1 MERKMSFVFLLC
13 VLLLGLSG
21 IIIQGGQVQQVERE
35 RRVERQ
41 IERPKRSSPPLRI
54 HKFISRK
61 EAKEIPKSEKYPKN
75 YIEQNGLASAN
86 ANTSNGKI
94 WVIAM
99 NDDTDPRDY
108 AHAGFWTNGFQNVGP
123 TPEQGVTVTATVN
136 VIHWQRD
143 FQLKICIYSD
153 EQIDM
158 YYLKNIY
165 SVGNISL
172 TTDPFSMEP
181 NKVYSA
187 LVFIRPRLYDTIIDQ
202 ENAIVAEITDISWN
216 F

>member
-1 MERKMSFVFLLC
+1 MERKMPFVFLLC

-21 IIIQGGQVQQVERE
+21 IIVQGGHVQEVERE

-54 HKFISRK
+54 HKFDTRRK
-61 EAKEIPKSEKYPKN
+61 AKEIPKSEMYPKN
-75 YIEQNGLASAN
+75 YIEQKGLASAN

-99 NDDTDPRDY
+99 NDGTDPRDF
-108 AHAGFWTNGFQNVGP
+108 AQAGFWTNGFQNVGP
-123 TPEQGVTVTATVN
+123 IPEQGVTVTATVN
-136 VIHWQRD
+136 VIRWQRD
-143 FQLKICIYSD
+143 FQLRICIYSD
-153 EQIDM
+153 EEILDM
-158 YYLKNIY
+158 FYKNIN

-172 TTDPFSMEP
+172 TTDPFSLET

-187 LVFIRPRLYDTIIDQ
+187 LVLIYPRPYDLIIDQ
-202 ENAIVAEITDISWN
+202 DYAIVAEITDISWN

>member
-1 MERKMSFVFLLC
+1 MERKMPLVFLLC

-21 IIIQGGQVQQVERE
+21 IIIQGGHVQEVERE

-54 HKFISRK
+54 HKFDTRRK
-61 EAKEIPKSEKYPKN
+61 AKEIPKSEMYPKN
-75 YIEQNGLASAN
+75 YIEQKGLASAN

-99 NDDTDPRDY
+99 NDGTDPRDF
-108 AHAGFWTNGFQNVGP
+108 AQAGFWTNGFQNVGP
-123 TPEQGVTVTATVN
+123 IPEQGVTVTATVN
-136 VIHWQRD
+136 VIRWQRD
-143 FQLKICIYSD
+143 FQLRICIYSD
-153 EQIDM
+153 EEILDM
-158 YYLKNIY
+158 FYKNIN

-172 TTDPFSMEP
+172 TTDPFSLET

-187 LVFIRPRLYDTIIDQ
+187 LVLIYPRPYDLIIDQ
-202 ENAIVAEITDISWN
+202 DYAIVAEITDISWN